1 MNEQFFKFEVVMYKG
16 KIMILKRN
24 TLGSQVMFMI
34 KGKEMIALTCE
45 LGPISEFEIIG
56 EF

>member
-1 MNEQFFKFEVVMYKG
+1 MGNNQDFFNLYVVMFRG
-16 KIMILKRN
+16 ELMILKRAMS
-24 TLGSQVMFMI
+24 SQVYRED
-34 KGKEMIALTCE
+34 GSTWLACE

>member
-1 MNEQFFKFEVVMYKG
+1 MEFLNCFYVVIFKGEL
-16 KIMILKRN
+16 MILKRHY
-24 TLGSQVMFMI
+24 LSSQVMRED
-34 KGKEMIALTCE
+34 GSVWATCE